1 MNLYGA
7 SGMRPRPLQPW
18 GVGGGLGNW
27 KDTVFSGRQK
37 WTASMK
43 NTSDH
48 PCPFRIGNFSG
59 KHLGHV
65 IPRLQITP
73 PLRTLLLLLDP

>member
-7 SGMRPRPLQPW
+7 RGMRPRLLQPW
-18 GVGGGLGNW
+18 GLGSW

-37 WTASMK
+37 WTASVK
-43 NTSDH
+43 NISDH
-48 PCPFRIGNFSG
+48 PCPFWIGNFSG
-59 KHLGHV
+59 KCLGHV

-73 PLRTLLLLLDP
+73 PLRTLLSLLDP